1 MDPQQVR
8 MGACRTG
15 PRKTHVAT
23 GLRQG
28 FARVGAVGGELG
40 GVQATKPW
48 DGLDGDA
55 VEEDEFSLDDIMA
68 DDS

>member
-1 MDPQQVR
+1 M
-8 MGACRTG
+8 
-15 PRKTHVAT
+15 

-28 FARVGAVGGELG
+28 FARVGAVVGELG

>member
-1 MDPQQVR
+1 M
-8 MGACRTG
+8 
-15 PRKTHVAT
+15 

-28 FARVGAVGGELG
+28 FARVGAVVGDLAVVHGTE
-40 GVQATKPW
+40 PW
-48 DGLDGDA
+48 DGRDGAA

>member
-1 MDPQQVR
+1 MPYL
-8 MGACRTG
+8 
-15 PRKTHVAT
+15 THVAM

-28 FARVGAVGGELG
+28 FARVGAVVGDLG
-40 GVQATKPW
+40 RVQATKPW

>member
-1 MDPQQVR
+1 MPCLTQV
-8 MGACRTG
+8 
-15 PRKTHVAT
+15 PV

-40 GVQATKPW
+40 AVQATKRW
-48 DGLDGDA
+48 DGLDGEA
-55 VEEDEFSLDDIMA
+55 GEEDEFSLDDIMA